1 MVLLPDV
8 EVGDLSRKDIVTGHR
23 VQLIEKSIH
32 GKLEELEESC
42 FRLLHLSCVLNVLTT
57 NNSSLSIS
65 EGVSESSLGL
75 FHLCRVL
82 KISHLHSVDQMSY
95 SQVKCSKKLVF
106 SGPHLSSVA
115 HEPGLN
121 YSTERRF
128 KDPEELLL
136 CRSNLRGVLDR
147 ARGKFTKKTIGC
159 CPKSCHKL
167 LLSPGNLLG
176 VSDVVATAT
185 GVADWGGLEGE
196 SSIGFC

>member
-8 EVGDLSRKDIVTGHR
+8 KVGDLSRKDIVAGHW

-42 FRLLHLSCVLNVLTT
+42 LRLLHLSCVLDVLPT

-65 EGVSESSLGL
+65 KGVSESSLGL
-75 FHLCRVL
+75 LHLCRVL
-82 KISHLHSVDQMSY
+82 KISHLHSIDQMSY
-95 SQVKCSKKLVF
+95 SRVKCSKKLVF
-106 SGPHLSSVA
+106 SGPNLSSVS

-121 YSTERRF
+121 NSTERRL

-136 CRSNLRGVLDR
+136 CRSNLRCVLDR
-147 ARGKFTKKTIGC
+147 ARGKFAKKTISC

-167 LLSPGNLLG
+167 LFGPSNLLG
-176 VSDVVATAT
+176 VSDVVAT

-196 SSIGFC
+196 SSIGRC